1 MKTDDLISM
10 MAGDVAPVDRRL
22 PARQMAQALL
32 LGGLGSLL
40 LMLPIYGLRPDLTV
54 MLGVPL
60 FWIKLAFPTTL
71 TVGTLLVLRRLV
83 RPGLRVGARWA
94 GIALPG
100 LALWLGGV
108 TVLLS
113 APVAQRLPLLMGI
126 SWRSCPFN
134 IALLSVPLFI
144 GIFWAVRGMA
154 PTRLRLTG
162 AVAGL
167 LAGASATMVYCLH
180 CPEMGV
186 PFWGVWYLL
195 GILIPAA
202 VGLLLGPRLLRW

>member
-1 MKTDDLISM
+1 MKTEDLISM
-10 MAGDVAPVDRRL
+10 MATGVAPVDRRL
-22 PARQMAQALL
+22 PVRQMAQALA
-32 LGGLGSLL
+32 LGGLASLL
-40 LMLPIYGLRPDLTV
+40 MMLKIYGLRPDLAV
-54 MLGVPL
+54 MLSVPL

-71 TVGTLLVLRRLV
+71 AVGAMLVLRRLV

-94 GIALPG
+94 GIALPS
-100 LALWLGGV
+100 LAVWLGGV
-108 TVLLS
+108 LVLLS

-134 IALLSVPLFI
+134 IALLSIPLFI

-167 LAGASATMVYCLH
+167 LAGATATMVYCLH

-186 PFWGVWYLL
+186 PFWGAWYFL

>member
-1 MKTDDLISM
+1 MNTDDLISM
-10 MAGDVAPVDRRL
+10 MASGVTPVDRRL
-22 PARQMAQALL
+22 PVKQMAQALL
-32 LGGLGSLL
+32 LGGLGALL
-40 LMLPIYGLRPDLTV
+40 LMLKIYGLRPDLGL

-71 TVGTLLVLRRLV
+71 AVGALLVLRRLM
-83 RPGLRVGARWA
+83 RPGLRVGVRWA

-100 LALWLGGV
+100 LAVWAGGAL
-108 TVLLS
+108 VLLS
-113 APVAQRLPLLMGI
+113 APLAQRLPLLMGI

-134 IALLSVPLFI
+134 IALLSIPLFI

-162 AVAGL
+162 AIAGL
-167 LAGASATMVYCLH
+167 LAGATATMVYCLH

-186 PFWGVWYLL
+186 PFWGVWYFL

-202 VGLLLGPRLLRW
+202 AGLLLGPRLLRW

>member
-40 LMLPIYGLRPDLTV
+40 LMLPIYGLRPDLTA

-71 TVGTLLVLRRLV
+71 AVGTLLVLRRLV

-113 APVAQRLPLLMGI
+113 APAAQRLPLLMGI

>member
-10 MAGDVAPVDRRL
+10 MASGVTPVDRRL
-22 PARQMAQALL
+22 PVKQMAQALL
-32 LGGLGSLL
+32 LGGLGSVL
-40 LMLPIYGLRPDLTV
+40 LMLKIYGLRPDLGL

-60 FWIKLAFPTTL
+60 FWIKLAFPTAL
-71 TVGTLLVLRRLV
+71 AVGAMLVLRRLV
-83 RPGLRVGARWA
+83 RPGLRVGVRWA
-94 GIALPG
+94 GIALPS
-100 LALWLGGV
+100 LAVWAGGAL
-108 TVLLS
+108 VLLS

-134 IALLSVPLFI
+134 IALLSIPLFI

-162 AVAGL
+162 AIAGL
-167 LAGASATMVYCLH
+167 LAGATATMVYCLH

-186 PFWGVWYLL
+186 PFWGVWYFL

-202 VGLLLGPRLLRW
+202 AGLLLGPRLLRW

>member
-1 MKTDDLISM
+1 MKTEDLISM
-10 MAGDVAPVDRRL
+10 MSSGVVPVDRRL

-40 LMLPIYGLRPDLTV
+40 LMLAIYGLRPDLTV

-60 FWIKLAFPTTL
+60 FWIKLALPTTL
-71 TVGTLLVLRRLV
+71 AVGAMLVLRRLV
-83 RPGLRVGARWA
+83 RPGLRVGVRWA
-94 GIALPG
+94 GIALPSLVVWAG
-100 LALWLGGV
+100 GAL
-108 TVLLS
+108 VLVS

-167 LAGASATMVYCLH
+167 LAGATATMVYCLH

>member
-1 MKTDDLISM
+1 MKTEDLISM
-10 MAGDVAPVDRRL
+10 MASGVAPVDRRL
-22 PARQMAQALL
+22 PVKQMAQALV

-40 LMLPIYGLRPDLTV
+40 LMLKIYGLRPDLVV

-71 TVGTLLVLRRLV
+71 AVGAMLVLRRLV
-83 RPGLRVGARWA
+83 RPGLRVGANWA
-94 GIALPG
+94 GIALP
-100 LALWLGGV
+100 AMAVWLGGAA
-108 TVLLS
+108 VLLS

-134 IALLSVPLFI
+134 IALLSIPLFI

-154 PTRLRLTG
+154 PTRLRLSG

-167 LAGASATMVYCLH
+167 LAGATATMVYCLH

-186 PFWGVWYLL
+186 PFWGIWYFL
-195 GILIPAA
+195 GILIPA
-202 VGLLLGPRLLRW
+202 VLGMLLGPRLLRW

>member
-1 MKTDDLISM
+1 MKTEDLISM
-10 MAGDVAPVDRRL
+10 MASGVAPVDRRL
-22 PARQMAQALL
+22 PVKQMAQALA

-40 LMLPIYGLRPDLTV
+40 LMLKIYGLRPDLAV

-71 TVGTLLVLRRLV
+71 AVGAMLVLRRLV

-94 GIALPG
+94 GIALPS
-100 LALWLGGV
+100 LAVWLGGALA
-108 TVLLS
+108 LLS
-113 APVAQRLPLLMGI
+113 APAVQRLPLLMGI

-134 IALLSVPLFI
+134 IALLSIPLFI

-154 PTRLRLTG
+154 PTRLHLTG

-167 LAGASATMVYCLH
+167 LAGATATMVYCLH

-186 PFWGVWYLL
+186 PFWGVWYFL

>member
-10 MAGDVAPVDRRL
+10 MASGVAPVDRRL
-22 PARQMAQALL
+22 PVKQMAQALV

-40 LMLPIYGLRPDLTV
+40 LMLKIYGLRPDLAV

-71 TVGTLLVLRRLV
+71 AVGAMLVLRRLV
-83 RPGLRVGARWA
+83 RPGLRVGANWA
-94 GIALPG
+94 GIALP
-100 LALWLGGV
+100 AMAVWLGGAA
-108 TVLLS
+108 VLLS
-113 APVAQRLPLLMGI
+113 APVAQQLPLLMGI

-134 IALLSVPLFI
+134 IALLSIPLFI

-154 PTRLRLTG
+154 PTRLRLSG

-167 LAGASATMVYCLH
+167 LAGATATMVYCLH

-186 PFWGVWYLL
+186 PFWGIWYFL
-195 GILIPAA
+195 GILIPA
-202 VGLLLGPRLLRW
+202 VLGLLLGPRLLRW

>member
-22 PARQMAQALL
+22 PARQMALALL

>member
-10 MAGDVAPVDRRL
+10 MASGVTPVDRRL
-22 PARQMAQALL
+22 PVKQMVQALL
-32 LGGLGSLL
+32 LGGLGALL
-40 LMLPIYGLRPDLTV
+40 LMLKIYGLRPDLGL

-71 TVGTLLVLRRLV
+71 AVGALLVLRRLM
-83 RPGLRVGARWA
+83 RPGLRVGVRWA

-100 LALWLGGV
+100 LAVWAGGAL
-108 TVLLS
+108 VLLS
-113 APVAQRLPLLMGI
+113 APLAQRLPLLMGI

-134 IALLSVPLFI
+134 IALLSIPLFI

-162 AVAGL
+162 AIAGL
-167 LAGASATMVYCLH
+167 LAGATATMVYCLH

-186 PFWGVWYLL
+186 PFWGVWYFL

-202 VGLLLGPRLLRW
+202 AGLLLGPRLLRW

>member
-1 MKTDDLISM
+1 MKTDDLISL
-10 MAGDVAPVDRRL
+10 MASGVTPVDRRL
-22 PARQMAQALL
+22 PVRQMAQALL

-40 LMLPIYGLRPDLTV
+40 LMLAIYGLRPDLTV

-60 FWIKLAFPTTL
+60 FWIKLALPTTL
-71 TVGTLLVLRRLV
+71 AVGAMLVLRRLV
-83 RPGLRVGARWA
+83 RPGLRVSVCWA
-94 GIALPG
+94 GIALPT
-100 LALWLGGV
+100 LAVWAGGAL
-108 TVLLS
+108 VLLS

-167 LAGASATMVYCLH
+167 LAGATATMVYCLH

-195 GILIPAA
+195 GILVPAA

>member
-1 MKTDDLISM
+1 MKTEDLISM
-10 MAGDVAPVDRRL
+10 MASGVAPVDRRL
-22 PARQMAQALL
+22 PVKQMAQALA
-32 LGGLGSLL
+32 LGGLASLL
-40 LMLPIYGLRPDLTV
+40 MMLKIYGLRPDLAV
-54 MLGVPL
+54 MLSVPL

-71 TVGTLLVLRRLV
+71 ALGAMLVLRRLV
-83 RPGLRVGARWA
+83 RPGLRVGSRWA
-94 GIALPG
+94 GIAVPS
-100 LALWLGGV
+100 LAVWLGGAL
-108 TVLLS
+108 VLLS

-134 IALLSVPLFI
+134 IALLSIPLFI

-167 LAGASATMVYCLH
+167 LAGATATMVYCLH

-186 PFWGVWYLL
+186 PFWGVWYFL

>member
-1 MKTDDLISM
+1 MKTEDLISM
-10 MAGDVAPVDRRL
+10 MASGVAPVDRRL
-22 PARQMAQALL
+22 PVKQMAQALV

-40 LMLPIYGLRPDLTV
+40 LMLKIYGLRPDLAV

-71 TVGTLLVLRRLV
+71 AVGAMLVLRRLV
-83 RPGLRVGARWA
+83 RPGLRVGANWA
-94 GIALPG
+94 GIALP
-100 LALWLGGV
+100 AMAVWLGGAA
-108 TVLLS
+108 VLLS
-113 APVAQRLPLLMGI
+113 APVARRLPLLMGI

-134 IALLSVPLFI
+134 IALLSIPLFI

-154 PTRLRLTG
+154 PTRLRLSG

-167 LAGASATMVYCLH
+167 LAGATATMVYCLH

-186 PFWGVWYLL
+186 PFWGIWYFL

-202 VGLLLGPRLLRW
+202 LGLLLGPRLLRW

>member
-1 MKTDDLISM
+1 MKTEDLISM
-10 MAGDVAPVDRRL
+10 MSSGVAPVDRRL

-40 LMLPIYGLRPDLTV
+40 LMLAIYGLRPDLTV

-60 FWIKLAFPTTL
+60 FWIKLALPTTL
-71 TVGTLLVLRRLV
+71 AVGAMLVLRRLV
-83 RPGLRVGARWA
+83 RPGLRVGVRWA
-94 GIALPG
+94 GIALPS
-100 LALWLGGV
+100 LAVWAGGAL
-108 TVLLS
+108 VLVS

-167 LAGASATMVYCLH
+167 FAGATATMVYCLH

>member
-1 MKTDDLISM
+1 MKTDELISM
-10 MAGDVAPVDRRL
+10 MASSVTPVDRRL
-22 PARQMAQALL
+22 PLRQMVQALA
-32 LGGLGSLL
+32 LGTVGSLL
-40 LMLPIYGLRPDLTV
+40 LMLKIYGLRPDLGL

-60 FWIKLAFPTTL
+60 FWIKLAFPTALAT
-71 TVGTLLVLRRLV
+71 GAMLVLRRLV
-83 RPGLRVGARWA
+83 RPGLRVGVNWA
-94 GIALPG
+94 GIALPS
-100 LALWLGGV
+100 LAVWAGGAL
-108 TVLLS
+108 VLLS
-113 APVAQRLPLLMGI
+113 TPATQRLPLLMGI

-167 LAGASATMVYCLH
+167 LAGASATMVYCMH

-186 PFWGVWYLL
+186 PFWGIWYFL
-195 GILIPAA
+195 GMLIPSAA
-202 VGLLLGPRLLRW
+202 GLWLGPRLLRW

>member
-10 MAGDVAPVDRRL
+10 MASGVTPVDRRL
-22 PARQMAQALL
+22 PVKQMAQALL
-32 LGGLGSLL
+32 LGGLGALL
-40 LMLPIYGLRPDLTV
+40 LMLKIYGLRPDLGL

-71 TVGTLLVLRRLV
+71 AVGALLVLRRLM
-83 RPGLRVGARWA
+83 RPGLRVGVRWA

-100 LALWLGGV
+100 LAVWVGGAL
-108 TVLLS
+108 VLLS
-113 APVAQRLPLLMGI
+113 APLAQRLPLLMGI

-134 IALLSVPLFI
+134 IALLSIPLFI

-162 AVAGL
+162 AIAGL
-167 LAGASATMVYCLH
+167 LAGATATMVYCLH

-186 PFWGVWYLL
+186 PFWGVWYFL

-202 VGLLLGPRLLRW
+202 AGLLLGPRLLRW

>member
-1 MKTDDLISM
+1 MKTEDLISM
-10 MAGDVAPVDRRL
+10 MSSGVAPVDRRL

-40 LMLPIYGLRPDLTV
+40 LMLAIYGLRPDLTV

-60 FWIKLAFPTTL
+60 FWIKLALPTTL
-71 TVGTLLVLRRLV
+71 AVGAMLVLRRLV
-83 RPGLRVGARWA
+83 RPGLRVGVRWA
-94 GIALPG
+94 GIALPS
-100 LALWLGGV
+100 LAVWAGGAL
-108 TVLLS
+108 VLVS

-167 LAGASATMVYCLH
+167 LAGATATMVYCLH

>member
-10 MAGDVAPVDRRL
+10 MASGVTPVDRRL
-22 PARQMAQALL
+22 PVKQMAQALL
-32 LGGLGSLL
+32 LGGLGALL
-40 LMLPIYGLRPDLTV
+40 LMLKIYGLRPDLGL

-71 TVGTLLVLRRLV
+71 AVGALLVLRRLM
-83 RPGLRVGARWA
+83 RPGLRVGLRWA

-100 LALWLGGV
+100 LAVWAGGAL
-108 TVLLS
+108 VLLS
-113 APVAQRLPLLMGI
+113 APLAQRLPLLMGI

-134 IALLSVPLFI
+134 IALLSIPLFI

-162 AVAGL
+162 AIAGL
-167 LAGASATMVYCLH
+167 LAGATATMVYCLH

-186 PFWGVWYLL
+186 PFWGVWYFL

-202 VGLLLGPRLLRW
+202 AGLLLGPRLLRW